1 MAWSAIQLKKA
12 KQRKE
17 RWGLGGQEK
26 KREWTK
32 FEKAVVGNIGA
43 GGGGGLNKIAEIRT
57 PLPTMIEKCCL
68 ISLNVELIELFLLLT
83 FVNLYVF
90 LGIPINLNFLSW
102 VVA

>member
-1 MAWSAIQLKKA
+1 MISHSAKKSKTTERA
-12 KQRKE
+12 VGVRGTGKE
-17 RWGLGGQEK
+17 AGVDKIWKSGGRQY
-26 KREWTK
+26 R
-32 FEKAVVGNIGA
+32 G
-43 GGGGGLNKIAEIRT
+43 GGGGGLHKIAEIRT

-90 LGIPINLNFLSW
+90 LGIPINPNFLSW